1 MNYEDVILLVKAGF
15 TRDQIAAMQAP
26 TPAPAPVP
34 APAPAPVP
42 APAPAPAP
50 VPAPAPAPAPA
61 PVPAPAPAPAP
72 VPAPAP
78 APAPVPTPA
87 PAPAPTPAPEL
98 GNDLTGLTQLLTSEF
113 AKLNDAIVKANL
125 QQAQQPPQESVDDIL
140 ASIINPPQKTS
151 GTPFSFKEVKS

>member
-1 MNYEDVILLVKAGF
+1 MNYEDIILLVKAGY

-26 TPAPAPVP
+26 APTPAPEPVPEPTPAPAPE
-34 APAPAPVP
+34 
-42 APAPAPAP
+42 
-50 VPAPAPAPAPA
+50 
-61 PVPAPAPAPAP
+61 
-72 VPAPAP
+72 
-78 APAPVPTPA
+78 PT
-87 PAPAPTPAPEL
+87 PAPAPTPAVQ
-98 GNDLTGLTQLLTSEF
+98 GINDLSQMLSAEF